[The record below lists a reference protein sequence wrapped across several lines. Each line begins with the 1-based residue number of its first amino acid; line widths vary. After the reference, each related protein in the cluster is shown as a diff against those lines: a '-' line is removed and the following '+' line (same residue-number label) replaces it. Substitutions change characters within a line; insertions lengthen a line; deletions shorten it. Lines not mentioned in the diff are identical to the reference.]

1 MPSLHVAL
9 TVSLPCREVADGI
22 FVRCGLQEEVTA
34 DNCGAIANVGFIVGE
49 ASVAVVDTS
58 TTHQQG
64 LALREAVAA
73 ATDRPI
79 SHVVATHVHFD
90 HCFGHSAF
98 LDLPVRFVG
107 HRNLPRALADRGAF
121 YAELLT
127 DLCPAFAGTVVVPP
141 NETELGRAHV

>member
-49 ASVAVVDTS
+49 ASVAVVDTG

-98 LDLPVRFVG
+98 LDLPV
-107 HRNLPRALADRGAF
+107 DRKSTR
-121 YAELLT
+121 L
-127 DLCPAFAGTVVVPP
+127 
-141 NETELGRAHV
+141 NSSH